1 MEARKAQEEARK
13 AQEEAS
19 RAAADAAAK
28 ARADLMS
35 QGQGFKLMKKV
46 IDRICAGSIRGTN

>member
-1 MEARKAQEEARK
+1 MEAKKAQEEAR
-13 AQEEAS
+13 

-35 QGQGFKLMKKV
+35 QGKGFKLMKKV